1 MLLVID
7 KPNLIKS
14 QINKETIWQNKQSN
28 RDTLTETEIT
38 KLNTIAQKQRRKR
51 GGKTEIQMK

>member
-38 KLNTIAQKQRRKR
+38 KLNTIAQKKR

>member
-7 KPNLIKS
+7 KPDLKS

-38 KLNTIAQKQRRKR
+38 KLNTIAQKKRRKI